1 MPIKN
6 FQKLTNLP
14 WLNLFQ
20 VTYDDQQGIER
31 QWQLA
36 SRAEIPKCVTD
47 SFDKPDAVVIAAYH
61 QGEQKVVI
69 CREYRVPLGDF
80 EYGFPAGLVDAGESI
95 EDATR
100 RELLEET
107 GLKLTEVKMVSPTL
121 YSSAGMT
128 DESVAMVYVTCDG
141 EPTTAGNQGT
151 EQIEVILSSATEV
164 KQLCYDKSLKFD
176 AKAWLVL
183 SQFAATGDLLP

>member
-1 MPIKN
+1 M
-6 FQKLTNLP
+6 P

-20 VTYDDQQGIER
+20 VTYNDREGRER
-31 QWQLA
+31 KWQLA
-36 SRAEIPKCVTD
+36 SRAEVPKCVTGD
-47 SFDKPDAVVIAAYH
+47 FAKPDAVVIAAYH
-61 QGEQKVVI
+61 KSSQKLVI

-80 EYGFPAGLVDAGESI
+80 EYGFPAGLVDNGETI

-107 GLKLTEVKMVSPTL
+107 GLKLTEVKKVSPTL

-141 EPTTAGNQGT
+141 KPTTAGNQGA
-151 EQIEVILSSATEV
+151 EQIEVILASAPEV
-164 KQLCYDKSLKFD
+164 KQLCNDRSLKFD
-176 AKAWLVL
+176 AKAWIVL
-183 SQFAATGDLLP
+183 SQFAATGRLLP

>member
-1 MPIKN
+1 MSVKS
-6 FQKLTNLP
+6 FTKLTEMP

-20 VTYDDQQGIER
+20 VSYDDQEGRER

-36 SRAEIPKCVTD
+36 SRAKVPKCVTGD
-47 SFDKPDAVVIAAYH
+47 FAKPDAVVIAAYH
-61 QGEQKVVI
+61 QPSQKVVI

-80 EYGFPAGLVDAGESI
+80 EYGFPAGLVDTGESI

-107 GLKLTEVKMVSPTL
+107 GLKLTEVKKVSPTL

-128 DESVAMVYVTCDG
+128 DESVAMVYVECDG
-141 EPTTAGNQGT
+141 EPTTAGNQGA
-151 EQIEVILSSATEV
+151 EQIEVILASAPKV
-164 KQLCYDKSLKFD
+164 KQLCNDRSLKFD

-183 SQFAATGDLLP
+183 SQFAATGRLEP